1 MFPNLFFLFQ
11 NENVR
16 AWAGPYK
23 SSLSGDTVTEVQT
36 CNLVQEASPSLSLY
50 TGAQGWHSGLTSVFP
65 APTFL
70 GRGIPQTVDDVVHV
84 PLEL

>member
-23 SSLSGDTVTEVQT
+23 FSLSGDTVTEVQT
-36 CNLVQEASPSLSLY
+36 CDLVQEASPSLS
-50 TGAQGWHSGLTSVFP
+50 GLMSVFP
-65 APTFL
+65 VPTFL

-84 PLEL
+84 PLVL